1 MNIVNVN
8 LSLTM
13 QIIDFSIKQWLNELN
28 TDGKA
33 FDFDSQDAYK
43 EYVAT
48 LLVFN
53 FKDKIEGNKKEDQ
66 RLEILSY
73 LKSSL
78 KELIKIYE
86 QNSTFFI
93 ELDREALRLKKFREH
108 TSSVLTDIDLT
119 IDLYKYT
126 ELPQRAEYFKS
137 DFYKN
142 VGFLN
147 YNYHQEIYNISKRL
161 LKDIESDFKDY
172 EMYDND
178 YLFINDK
185 PIFSMGLITKL
196 HSVVNN
202 QFIED
207 ISEYDFYREINILHT
222 VNKIK
227 ITEDFLYTFMYVI
240 HCLHNSMGNKSL
252 KKKWLNQI
260 LKEFKIK
267 RTTYDSKYR
276 HIISKDSNDTLKEYA
291 NLIESVFK

>member
-1 MNIVNVN
+1 ME
-8 LSLTM
+8 
-13 QIIDFSIKQWLNELN
+13 IIDFTVKLWLEEIN
-28 TDGKA
+28 TDGKT
-33 FDFDSQDAYK
+33 FDFDSQDVYK
-43 EYVAT
+43 EYVER
-48 LLVFN
+48 LLAFH
-53 FKDKIEGNKKEDQ
+53 FKDKIEGNKKEDI
-66 RLEILSY
+66 RIEILGY

-78 KELIKIYE
+78 KKLRQLYE

-172 EMYDND
+172 EIYDND

-185 PIFSMGLITKL
+185 PIFSMGLISKL

-227 ITEDFLYTFMYVI
+227 IKEDFLYTFLYVI
-240 HCLHNSMGNKSL
+240 HCLHNKITNKGL
-252 KKKWLNQI
+252 KKKWLSQI
-260 LKEFKIK
+260 LKEFNIK
-267 RTTYDSKYR
+267 KTTYDSKYR
-276 HIISKDSNDTLKEYA
+276 HIVSNDSNGTLKGYA
-291 NLIESVFK
+291 ELIDSAFKQ